1 MNTGKIIGVVVRAVI
16 LVLSIT
22 PLVFSQHIVD
32 DEVWFETKVILDG
45 HTILT
50 GSSPFEHM
58 RSSGNIFLRFWPT
71 ANRYEH
77 NWEIWSHEF
86 NTGPWNS
93 VTGIVNIYGTGD
105 GLILRWE
112 PTWWRLPD
120 IVIQQASIAG
130 FIDIQRENKT
140 IKKARFTSTGCWVQ
154 GQTKKGWF
162 YGDCKLIGEAIR
174 KDSLPFPFQ

>member
-58 RSSGNIFLRFWPT
+58 RYSENIFLRFWPT

-93 VTGIVNIYGTGD
+93 VTGIVNIYGAGD

-120 IVIQQASIAG
+120 IVSYNKPVLQALLIFSEKIKPLKRLGSHPQDVGCKGRQKKAG
-130 FIDIQRENKT
+130 FMEIV
-140 IKKARFTSTGCWVQ
+140 S
-154 GQTKKGWF
+154 
-162 YGDCKLIGEAIR
+162 
-174 KDSLPFPFQ
+174 